1 MHVDSTLF
9 TMVDF
14 RIHSNNIKPADGRI
28 LISEP
33 LMNDFFFGRSVVL
46 LIEHIESSGTFG
58 VVMNKPMK
66 FNISRISNQFPDFDA
81 PVFLGGPVAKEQI
94 FFIHTLGVCIPDSV
108 KIIDGLFWGG
118 DVEALS
124 MLVTSG
130 IANSSNVRF
139 FLGYSGWDSGQL
151 QSELQRNS
159 WIVGNSITPILMET
173 RPENLW
179 QTCVDRMGKEYESWR
194 RFPQNAEDN

>member
-1 MHVDSTLF
+1 M
-9 TMVDF
+9 
-14 RIHSNNIKPADGRI
+14 
-28 LISEP
+28 
-33 LMNDFFFGRSVVL
+33 
-46 LIEHIESSGTFG
+46 
-58 VVMNKPMK
+58 
-66 FNISRISNQFPDFDA
+66 
-81 PVFLGGPVAKEQI
+81 
-94 FFIHTLGVCIPDSV
+94 CIPDSV

-130 IANSSNVRF
+130 IVNSSNVRF

-173 RPENLW
+173 RPENFW
-179 QTCVDRMGKEYESWR
+179 QTCVDRMGKGYESWR

>member
-1 MHVDSTLF
+1 MSIPTLWV
-9 TMVDF
+9 MVSF
-14 RIHSNNIKPADGRI
+14 RIRSNNIKPADGRI

-46 LIEHIESSGTFG
+46 LIEHLEATGTFG
-58 VVMNKPMK
+58 LVLNKPMK
-66 FNISRISNQFPDFDA
+66 FNISRISGQFPDFDA

-94 FFIHTLGVCIPDSV
+94 FYIHTLGETVPDSV

-124 MLVTSG
+124 MLAASG
-130 IANSSNVRF
+130 IANRNNVRF

-159 WIVGNSITPILMET
+159 WLVSSATAASLMET
-173 RPENLW
+173 SSENLW
-179 QTCVDRMGKEYESWR
+179 QNCVNQMGKEYESWQ
-194 RFPQNAEDN
+194 RFPKNAEDN

>member
-1 MHVDSTLF
+1 MLIPLFF

-14 RIHSNNIKPADGRI
+14 RIRSNNIKPADGRI

-33 LMNDFFFGRSVVL
+33 LMNSLFFGRSVVL
-46 LIEHIESSGTFG
+46 LIEHIESAGTFG
-58 VVMNKPMK
+58 VVMNKPMR
-66 FNISRISNQFPDFDA
+66 FNISSISGQFPDFDA

-94 FFIHTLGVCIPDSV
+94 FFIHTLGETIPDSV

-118 DVEALS
+118 NVEVLS

-139 FLGYSGWDSGQL
+139 FWVIPAGIQGNCKVSCNATHGLSGTPPL
-151 QSELQRNS
+151 QS
-159 WIVGNSITPILMET
+159 
-173 RPENLW
+173 
-179 QTCVDRMGKEYESWR
+179 
-194 RFPQNAEDN
+194 